1 MRKTGILWI
10 LASLILASCA
20 GLGIL
25 SEAQTDFDTGLGLFN
40 RGEYR
45 EAVEYFESATSVDPN
60 FAEAYIYLG
69 RSYLNLREY
78 GKALPALRTAYN
90 LAPETVRNEVFNLLI
105 DALFGVATTELKKG
119 NIGGSIDR
127 LRETLGLAPDSKRAK
142 DELSDAL
149 ITLGRDFLSKGNIDD
164 AIGAYGEALTLS
176 PDNAGAYLGLA
187 RAFLENGDVAKALE
201 TIQKAFKVDPKNKE
215 VLKILRDILS
225 K

>member
-1 MRKTGILWI
+1 MRKTEVWI
-10 LASLILASCA
+10 LASLILTSCA

-25 SEAQTDFDTGLGLFN
+25 GEAQTDFDTGLGLFN
-40 RGEYR
+40 RGKYQ
-45 EAVEYFESATSVDPN
+45 EAVEYFESAISLEPD
-60 FAEAYIYLG
+60 FAEAYVYLG
-69 RSYLNLREY
+69 RSYLNVREY

-90 LAPETVRNEVFNLLI
+90 LSPDTVKKEVFNLLI
-105 DALFGVATTELKKG
+105 DALFGAATTELKKG
-119 NIGGSIDR
+119 NISGSVDR

-149 ITLGRDFLSKGNIDD
+149 ITLGRDFLSKGNIDN

-201 TIQKAFKVDPKNKE
+201 TIQKAFKIDPKNKE
-215 VLKILRDILS
+215 VLKMLRDILG